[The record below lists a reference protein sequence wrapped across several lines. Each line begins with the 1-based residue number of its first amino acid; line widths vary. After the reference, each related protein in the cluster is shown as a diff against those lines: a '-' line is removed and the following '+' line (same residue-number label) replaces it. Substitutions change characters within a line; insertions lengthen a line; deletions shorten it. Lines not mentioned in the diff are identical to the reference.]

1 MSKRF
6 YQLLLFPRLRNLAM
20 STVGTLRALVV
31 RLVIA
36 PVSWQTRQQ
45 LSRLSVVGGL
55 GSIPSRAGSLPRVL
69 DTILPQVERLHLFLH
84 GYESVPPEVI
94 RPGVIVHLAPA
105 SDPYRTAGK
114 FFGLAQEPQPCI
126 YCTFDDDI
134 LYGDGH
140 VARLRAALIRYS
152 GRALVGIHSA
162 SFRPSTG
169 SYLHR
174 QVTRHFTRGLWVDQL
189 ADEIGTGT
197 GAFVS
202 SVLPVDPTTWPHGFM
217 DDLMMAIEASRA
229 LQWPAPGAALRPSDA
244 ISLTASM
251 PRSGRTTR
259 PRPSKC
265 SGCYTSPAETC
276 YFTTKAGIGG

>member
-217 DDLMMAIEASRA
+217 DDLMMAIEAEARGVPRVA
-229 LQWPAPGAALRPSDA
+229 VARPRG
-244 ISLTASM
+244 SLTAL
-251 PRSGRTTR
+251 GRHQPDSIYAKVRQDDSAQTEQMQRLLHLTR
-259 PRPSKC
+259 RNLL
-265 SGCYTSPAETC
+265 
-276 YFTTKAGIGG
+276 FHH